1 VRLACLKISMRSGY
15 SVATGGAYGI
25 DGAAHRAALAAHDIT
40 VGVLAVGLDIPYPA
54 GHSGLLRS

>member
-1 VRLACLKISMRSGY
+1 VRLACLKISMRPGY

-25 DGAAHRAALAAHDIT
+25 DGAALAAHDIT

>member
-1 VRLACLKISMRSGY
+1 MRPGY

-54 GHSGLLRS
+54 GHSGLLRF

>member
-1 VRLACLKISMRSGY
+1 MRPGY

-25 DGAAHRAALAAHDIT
+25 DGAALAAHDIT